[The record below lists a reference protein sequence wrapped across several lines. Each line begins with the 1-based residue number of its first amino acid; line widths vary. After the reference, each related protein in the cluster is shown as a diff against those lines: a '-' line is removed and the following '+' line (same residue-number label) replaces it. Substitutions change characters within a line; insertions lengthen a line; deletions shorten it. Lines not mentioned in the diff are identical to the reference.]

1 MMQKTIKKAVSVKG
15 LGLHTGREVN
25 LTFRPAPVNH
35 GYVFKRTDL
44 EGSPEIPADVKFVT
58 DTSRG
63 TTLEHNNASVQTIE
77 HVLSSLAGLEIDNAI
92 IEMDGPETP
101 IMDGSAR
108 YFVEA
113 LIDAGIEEQNAEK
126 DFFVIESVISF
137 ADPQNKVEIIAIP
150 AQDFKVSVMIDFE
163 SNVLTSQNANLN
175 KISDFQKQIAPCRT
189 FVFLHELEYLLKN
202 NLVKGGDLNNAIV
215 FVNKAVGQ
223 DELDRLAG
231 LFNKPTVAVK
241 PEGILNNLDLH
252 FPNEPARHK
261 LLDVIGD
268 LTLAGKPIKGHIIA
282 TRPGHKAN
290 VEFAKLLR
298 KEIEKSAQE
307 KIPVYDLNKPPLF
320 DIQGIMRFLPHRPPF
335 LFVDKILEMS
345 KEHVVGIKNVTMNET
360 FFVGHFPDE
369 PVMPGVIQIEA
380 MAQTGGILVM
390 NSVPDPENYL
400 TFFLKIDGVKF
411 RSKVVPGD
419 TLLFKLDLIAPIR
432 RGLCHM
438 RGVAYVGNKI
448 VMEAE
453 MLAQIVKKQ
462 VK

>member
-101 IMDGSAR
+101 IMDGSAK

-113 LIDAGIEEQNAEK
+113 LLEAGIEEQNAEK
-126 DFFVIESVISF
+126 DYFVIESVISY

-150 AQDFKVSVMIDFE
+150 APYFKVSVMIDFE

-175 KISDFQKQIAPCRT
+175 KISDFQRQIAPCRT
-189 FVFLHELEYLLKN
+189 FVFLHELEYLLEN

-215 FVNKAVGQ
+215 FVNKVVGQ

-231 LFNKPTVAVK
+231 LFNKPTVTVK

-268 LTLAGKPIKGHIIA
+268 LTLAGKPVKGHIIA

-307 KIPVYDLNKPPLF
+307 KIPVYDMNKPPLF

-438 RGVAYVGNKI
+438 KGVAYVGNKI

>member
-101 IMDGSAR
+101 IMDGSAK

-113 LIDAGIEEQNAEK
+113 LLEAGIEEQNAEK
-126 DFFVIESVISF
+126 DYFVIESVISY
-137 ADPQNKVEIIAIP
+137 ADPHNKVEIIAIP
-150 AQDFKVSVMIDFE
+150 APYFKVSVMIDFE

-175 KISDFQKQIAPCRT
+175 KISDFQRQIAPCRT
-189 FVFLHELEYLLKN
+189 FVFLHELEYLLEN

-215 FVNKAVGQ
+215 FVNKVVGQ

-231 LFNKPTVAVK
+231 LFNKPTVTVK

-268 LTLAGKPIKGHIIA
+268 LTLAGKPVKGHIIA

-307 KIPVYDLNKPPLF
+307 KIPVYDMNKPPLF

-438 RGVAYVGNKI
+438 KGVAYVGNKI

>member
-101 IMDGSAR
+101 IMDGSAK
-108 YFVEA
+108 YFIEA
-113 LIDAGIEEQNAEK
+113 LLEAGIEEQNAEK
-126 DFFVIESVISF
+126 DYFVIESVISY

-150 AQDFKVSVMIDFE
+150 APYFKVSVMIDFE

-175 KISDFQKQIAPCRT
+175 KISDFQRQIAPCRT
-189 FVFLHELEYLLKN
+189 FVFLHELEYLLEN

-215 FVNKAVGQ
+215 FVNKVVGQ

-231 LFNKPTVAVK
+231 LFNKPTVTVK
-241 PEGILNNLDLH
+241 PEGILNNLNLH

-307 KIPVYDLNKPPLF
+307 KIPVYDMNKPPLF

-438 RGVAYVGNKI
+438 KGVAYVGNKI

>member
-63 TTLEHNNASVQTIE
+63 TTIEHNNASVQTIE

-223 DELDRLAG
+223 DELDRLAL

>member
-63 TTLEHNNASVQTIE
+63 TTLERNNASVQTIE

-113 LIDAGIEEQNAEK
+113 LIEAGIEEQNAEK
-126 DFFVIESVISF
+126 DYFVIESVISY

-150 AQDFKVSVMIDFE
+150 APDFKVSVMIDFE

-175 KISDFQKQIAPCRT
+175 KISDFHRQIAPCRT
-189 FVFLHELEYLLKN
+189 FVFLHELEYLLTN
-202 NLVKGGDLNNAIV
+202 NLIKGGDLNNAIV

-223 DELDRLAG
+223 DELDRLAL
-231 LFNKPTVAVK
+231 LFNKPTVTVK

-268 LTLAGKPIKGHIIA
+268 LTLAGKPVKGHIIA

>member
-1 MMQKTIKKAVSVKG
+1 
-15 LGLHTGREVN
+15 
-25 LTFRPAPVNH
+25 
-35 GYVFKRTDL
+35 
-44 EGSPEIPADVKFVT
+44 
-58 DTSRG
+58 
-63 TTLEHNNASVQTIE
+63 
-77 HVLSSLAGLEIDNAI
+77 
-92 IEMDGPETP
+92 
-101 IMDGSAR
+101 
-108 YFVEA
+108 
-113 LIDAGIEEQNAEK
+113 
-126 DFFVIESVISF
+126 
-137 ADPQNKVEIIAIP
+137 
-150 AQDFKVSVMIDFE
+150 
-163 SNVLTSQNANLN
+163 VLTSQNANLN
-175 KISDFQKQIAPCRT
+175 NISDYQKQIAPCRT

-215 FVNKAVGQ
+215 FVNKAVDQ
-223 DELDRLAG
+223 SELDRLAE
-231 LFNKPTVAVK
+231 LFNKPKVAVK

-252 FPNEPARHK
+252 FKNEPARHK

-268 LTLAGKPIKGHIIA
+268 LALAGKPIKGHIIA
-282 TRPGHKAN
+282 TRPGHKSN

-307 KIPVYDLNKPPLF
+307 KIPVYDMNKPPLF

>member
-1 MMQKTIKKAVSVKG
+1 MQKTIKKAVSVKG

-44 EGSPEIPADVKFVT
+44 EGSPEIPADVKYVT

-63 TTLEHNNASVQTIE
+63 TTLENKGATVQTIE
-77 HVLSSLAGLEIDNAI
+77 HVLSALVGLEIDNAI
-92 IEMDGPETP
+92 IEVDGPEMP
-101 IMDGSAR
+101 IMDGSSR
-108 YFVEA
+108 YFVDA
-113 LIDAGIEEQNAEK
+113 LLDAGIEEQNAEK
-126 DFFVIESVISF
+126 DYFEIESVISYT
-137 ADPQNKVEIIAIP
+137 DPVNKIEIIAIP
-150 AQDFKVSVMIDFE
+150 NKEFKVSVMIDFD

-175 KISDFQKQIAPCRT
+175 NISDYQKQIAPCRT

-215 FVNKAVGQ
+215 FVNKAVDQ
-223 DELDRLAG
+223 SELDRLAE
-231 LFNKPTVAVK
+231 LFNKPKVAVK

-252 FPNEPARHK
+252 FKNEPARHK

-268 LTLAGKPIKGHIIA
+268 LALAGKPIKGHIIA
-282 TRPGHKAN
+282 TRPGHKSN

-307 KIPVYDLNKPPLF
+307 KIPVYDMNKPPLF

>member
-1 MMQKTIKKAVSVKG
+1 MQKTIKKAVSVKG

-63 TTLEHNNASVQTIE
+63 TTLERNNASVQTIE

-113 LIDAGIEEQNAEK
+113 LIEAGIEEQNAEK
-126 DFFVIESVISF
+126 DYFVIESVISY

-150 AQDFKVSVMIDFE
+150 APDFKVSVMIDFE

-175 KISDFQKQIAPCRT
+175 KISDFHRQIAPCRT
-189 FVFLHELEYLLKN
+189 FVFLHELEYLLTN
-202 NLVKGGDLNNAIV
+202 NLIKGGDLNNAIV

-223 DELDRLAG
+223 DELDRLAL
-231 LFNKPTVAVK
+231 LFNKPTVTVK

-268 LTLAGKPIKGHIIA
+268 LTLAGKPVKGHIIA

>member
-25 LTFRPAPVNH
+25 LTFSPAPVNH
-35 GYVFKRTDL
+35 GYVFRRTDL
-44 EGSPEIPADVKFVT
+44 EGTPEIPADVKFVT

-77 HVLSSLAGLEIDNAI
+77 HVLSSLAGLEIDNVI
-92 IEMDGPETP
+92 IEIDGPETP
-101 IMDGSAR
+101 IMDGSSR

-113 LIDAGIEEQNAEK
+113 LIEAGIEEQNAEK
-126 DFFVIESVISF
+126 DYFVIESVISF

-150 AQDFKVSVMIDFE
+150 APDFKVSVMIDFE

-268 LTLAGKPIKGHIIA
+268 LTLAGKPVKGHIIA

-290 VEFAKLLR
+290 IEFAKLLR

-307 KIPVYDLNKPPLF
+307 KIPVYDMDKPPLF

-438 RGVAYVGNKI
+438 RGLAYVGNKI